1 MRLFAGLSARGRNV
15 AACVLGLLG
24 LSLILTA
31 CGRIPES
38 EAAKSRLPTDTP
50 IPARPAQVAGGSGF
64 KLAETPSGN
73 ATTGQNI
80 YVRSCQQ
87 CHGTNGAANDPSQAS
102 LVGTDGLIVKKQL
115 DTTDKFVKAFDG
127 NAKHAD
133 FKDDP
138 NQNLTPPRLGN
149 IYAYLISLMGG

>member
-1 MRLFAGLSARGRNV
+1 MRLFAGYSARGRII
-15 AACVLGLLG
+15 AACVLGLLS
-24 LSLILTA
+24 LSLVLTA

-50 IPARPAQVAGGSGF
+50 IPARSAQGGAVGGF
-64 KLAETPSGN
+64 KLAETPAGN
-73 ATTGQNI
+73 PTTGQNI

-87 CHGTNGAANDPSQAS
+87 CHGTNGVAIDPSEVS
-102 LVGTDGLIVKKQL
+102 LIGNDGLIVKKQI
-115 DTTDKFVKAFDG
+115 DTTDKFVNAFES
-127 NAKHAD
+127 NPKHAD

-149 IYAYLISLMGG
+149 IYAYLIAQMGG

>member
-1 MRLFAGLSARGRNV
+1 MRLFAGFSARGRIV
-15 AACVLGLLG
+15 AACVLGLLS
-24 LSLILTA
+24 LSLALTA

-50 IPARPAQVAGGSGF
+50 TVVRSAQVSAGGF
-64 KLAETPSGN
+64 KLAETPAGN

-87 CHGTNGAANDPSQAS
+87 CHGTGGAANDSSQAS
-102 LVGTDGLIVKKQL
+102 LVGNDGLIVKKLL
-115 DTTDKFVKAFDG
+115 DTTDKFVNAFAS
-127 NAKHAD
+127 NPKHAD

-149 IYAYLISLMGG
+149 IYAYLIAQMGG